1 MYFKRRCAIAHKCF
15 LSADVLSVNTDI
27 RGLIRTNSNQY
38 EMSPTFVIPIFSEL
52 SLVVHAT
59 FKLGQ
64 SVVGNLEHPARVD
77 HTVGGL
83 EAAVGA
89 DHRVVQVSHTLKSR
103 TLAMSILFSS
113 PFPFYCLCDP
123 MHH

>member
-1 MYFKRRCAIAHKCF
+1 MLSHINDF

-27 RGLIRTNSNQY
+27 RGLIRTNTNQY

-89 DHRVVQVSHTLKSR
+89 DHRVVQVSHTLKSKR
-103 TLAMSILFSS
+103 TLAMCILFSS
-113 PFPFYCLCDP
+113 PFTFHFLCDP